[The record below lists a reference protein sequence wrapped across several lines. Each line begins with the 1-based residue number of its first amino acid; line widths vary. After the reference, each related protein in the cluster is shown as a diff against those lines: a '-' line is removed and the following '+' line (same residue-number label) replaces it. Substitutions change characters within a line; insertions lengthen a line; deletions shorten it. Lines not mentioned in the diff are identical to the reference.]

1 GVNDTLDLSFGR
13 DSKVIVTLTK
23 IKDFNNERVMGNKR
37 KIVYS
42 YEMVI
47 KNNRKTAVSI
57 DLEDQIPI
65 SQNSEI
71 LV

>member
-1 GVNDTLDLSFGR
+1 
-13 DSKVIVTLTK
+13 
-23 IKDFNNERVMGNKR
+23 MGNKR

-57 DLEDQIPI
+57 DLEDQILI